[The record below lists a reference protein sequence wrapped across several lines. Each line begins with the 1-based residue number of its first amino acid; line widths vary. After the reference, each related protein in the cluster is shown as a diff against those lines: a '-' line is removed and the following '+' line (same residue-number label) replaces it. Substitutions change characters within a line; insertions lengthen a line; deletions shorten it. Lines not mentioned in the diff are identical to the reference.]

1 MTQIDGLV
9 HSKTTL
15 YSSKTVNF
23 GLQNRRFTPFISQN
37 SKATIVLLPSPHR
50 NMWLA
55 KWLKVAIFLCQDF
68 RLCFN
73 TSRPLFT
80 FFLPPPQR
88 TVLIVQKVRRNT
100 FVRIHFY
107 P

>member
-15 YSSKTVNF
+15 CSSKTVNF
-23 GLQNRRFTPFISQN
+23 GLQNCRFTLSNSQN
-37 SKATIVLLPSPHR
+37 SKATISLLPSRPR
-50 NMWLA
+50 NKWLA
-55 KWLKVAIFLCQDF
+55 KGLKVAFSPCQDF
-68 RLCFN
+68 RPRFN